1 MKKDNNR
8 RISFFIKLIKRLGT
22 STIVEEVISIILLVI
37 GIKLL
42 INLQIIGLLFIAL
55 CVIQNFFFIR
65 FFLKVFKHLKIEDEK
80 LKETKKEI
88 YSIINNKT
96 VKWTK

>member
-1 MKKDNNR
+1 MEKDNNR

-55 CVIQNFFFIR
+55 CVIQNILFIR
-65 FFLKVFKHLKIEDEK
+65 FFLKVFNHLKIEDEK
-80 LKETKKEI
+80 LKEAKKEV
-88 YSIINNKT
+88 YSIINNKI
-96 VKWTK
+96 

>member
-22 STIVEEVISIILLVI
+22 STIIEEVISIILLVI

-42 INLQIIGLLFIAL
+42 INLQIIGSLFIVL
-55 CVIQNFFFIR
+55 CVIQNFFFIYL
-65 FFLKVFKHLKIEDEK
+65 FLKVFKHLEIEDEK
-80 LKETKKEI
+80 LKEAKKEI
-88 YSIINNKT
+88 YSTINNKT
-96 VKWTK
+96 IK

>member
-22 STIVEEVISIILLVI
+22 STIIEEVISIILLVI

-42 INLQIIGLLFIAL
+42 INLQIIGSLFIVL
-55 CVIQNFFFIR
+55 CVIQNFFFIHL
-65 FFLKVFKHLKIEDEK
+65 FLKVFKHLEIEDEK
-80 LKETKKEI
+80 LKEI
-88 YSIINNKT
+88 YSTINNKT
-96 VKWTK
+96 IK

>member
-22 STIVEEVISIILLVI
+22 STIIEEVISIILLVI

-42 INLQIIGLLFIAL
+42 INLQIIGSLFIVL
-55 CVIQNFFFIR
+55 CVIQNFFFIYL
-65 FFLKVFKHLKIEDEK
+65 F
-80 LKETKKEI
+80 I
-88 YSIINNKT
+88 YF
-96 VKWTK
+96 

>member
-22 STIVEEVISIILLVI
+22 STIIEEVISIILLVI

-42 INLQIIGLLFIAL
+42 INLKIIVL
-55 CVIQNFFFIR
+55 
-65 FFLKVFKHLKIEDEK
+65 
-80 LKETKKEI
+80 
-88 YSIINNKT
+88 
-96 VKWTK
+96 